1 MDFEINPDEL
11 KRKLDAGEKPV
22 IVDVREL
29 VELQMASLKG
39 ADVKHIPMGDVP
51 ARAHQELDPDAHIVV
66 VCHHGVR
73 SANVT
78 MWLRGQGFDNTQS
91 MRGGIDL
98 WSKTVDP
105 SVPTY

>member
-11 KRKLDAGEKPV
+11 KRKLDSGEKPV
-22 IVDVREL
+22 IVDVREA
-29 VELQMASLKG
+29 VELQMACLNH
-39 ADVKHIPMGDVP
+39 AEIKHIPMGDIP
-51 ARAHQELDPDAHIVV
+51 SRAHQELDPEEHIVV
-66 VCHHGVR
+66 MCHHGVR

-78 MWLRGQGFDNTQS
+78 MWLRQQGFDRTQS
-91 MRGGIDL
+91 LRGGIDL

>member
-11 KRKLDAGEKPV
+11 KRKLDSGEKPV
-22 IVDVREL
+22 IVDVREA
-29 VELQMASLKG
+29 VELQMASVNN
-39 ADVKHIPMGDVP
+39 ADIKHIPMGDIP
-51 ARAHQELDPDAHIVV
+51 SRAHQELDPEEHIVV
-66 VCHHGVR
+66 MCHHGVR

-78 MWLRGQGFDNTQS
+78 MWLRQQGFDRTQS
-91 MRGGIDL
+91 LRGGIDL

>member
-1 MDFEINPDEL
+1 MDFEITPSEL
-11 KRKLDAGEKPV
+11 KQKLDSGAAPV
-22 IVDVREL
+22 IVDVREP
-29 VELQMASLKG
+29 VELQMATLKG
-39 ADVKHIPMGDVP
+39 ADFKHIPMGDVP
-51 ARAHQELDPDAHIVV
+51 ARAHQELDPDDHIVV

-78 MWLRGQGFDNTQS
+78 MWLRQQGFDNAQS